1 MPAARSFSR
10 SRALLFAIVML
21 VPGLVFAQATTGT
34 IGGTVRDGSGGA
46 LPGVTVTAT
55 HAGTA
60 EKRIVH
66 SGSDGAYLF
75 PSLPV
80 GVYEI
85 SAVLDGFGKGVLQGI
100 ELHVSDNLRFN
111 LTLAVGRV
119 MEEVSVVGEAPR
131 VQTATSEQSS
141 LISGDQIRELQLN
154 GRSFMTLLE
163 LVPGVASD
171 MPDRVDPNTNPS
183 LSING
188 ARSTAS
194 NFNIDG
200 GNNADVMVG
209 SSSLNTFTSIDT
221 IAEVKVV
228 TSTFAA
234 EYGRGGFSQVNVV
247 TKSGTKR
254 FTGSAYEFFRD
265 DKMDARD
272 YLTHQVLP
280 LELNNF
286 GYTLGGP
293 VLLPGGYNKD
303 RSKTF
308 FFFSNEYNNIT
319 TRGEAINTI
328 VPTALERDGNFSAL
342 GPGADGLFGTS
353 DDPVIDPGTGR
364 GFADGTIPQARR
376 HLDALKLLALYP
388 LPNFRGAGSINF
400 TSAAPST
407 QNWRQELIRIDHHFS
422 STWKMY
428 ARYVQD
434 HAYIDNPYGGSALTS
449 VTTRFPGVAATRADR
464 PGKNLVVNMTNII
477 GPSWLNEFGFTYAR
491 RIFTMNPVGP
501 DADRAHLGINLAE
514 IFPDNPGNVIP
525 SITLGSGL
533 ATLTV
538 PRFSHKRLYN
548 VELSNNVTKLA
559 GRHTLKAGALYS
571 FGFNREH
578 PFSPNL
584 NGSLTFNTSASRN
597 PIANFLLG
605 LPSAYSEVENL
616 VVSRAKFSM
625 FESFVQDDFRVADR
639 LTINAG
645 LRYSAYLNP
654 YDKDDVL
661 TNFLPALY
669 DPARAP
675 QIDTAGRPV
684 AGTGDR
690 LNGIVVAGVNS
701 PYGRR
706 VTNNHT
712 NLFGPRLGFS
722 WDVFG
727 IQKTALRGGYGIF
740 YTRPLL
746 GTFLNNSFGN
756 PPFSRSV
763 SITNPSL
770 DNLAGGTAAPVTVPN
785 LTSLA
790 DPLYAPTIE
799 QWSVGVQQTLPLRST
814 LGVAYVGSRGRH
826 LMRPVSIN
834 DAEPAASRTVHI
846 NTVRPYLGYG
856 NINQREST
864 GSSKYHSLQVS
875 LNRRLSGR
883 FSLGLAYTLAR
894 SMDDASSDRNDTDI
908 PPDNGSP
915 GAEWGPSDFDRTHV
929 FTGNWIWHLPN
940 GVPGSRHRVLG
951 AVVNGWQLS
960 GIVRAYS
967 GKPFDVVMNQDV
979 AGVASSTNNQRPDV
993 IGDTNGPRTVEQ
1005 WFNTAAFARPASGT
1019 FGNMRRNSLRGPGVN
1034 KVDLAIFKNFR
1045 PHQRLRVQFRAE
1057 AFNAFNTPIFT
1068 TVGRALTTTTTGVNP
1083 ALGNFGVVTGTAD
1096 ARVMQLALKVTF

>member
-1 MPAARSFSR
+1 
-10 SRALLFAIVML
+10 
-21 VPGLVFAQATTGT
+21 
-34 IGGTVRDGSGGA
+34 
-46 LPGVTVTAT
+46 
-55 HAGTA
+55 
-60 EKRIVH
+60 
-66 SGSDGAYLF
+66 
-75 PSLPV
+75 
-80 GVYEI
+80 
-85 SAVLDGFGKGVLQGI
+85 
-100 ELHVSDNLRFN
+100 
-111 LTLAVGRV
+111 
-119 MEEVSVVGEAPR
+119 
-131 VQTATSEQSS
+131 
-141 LISGDQIRELQLN
+141 
-154 GRSFMTLLE
+154 
-163 LVPGVASD
+163 
-171 MPDRVDPNTNPS
+171 TNPS
-183 LSING
+183 VSING

-200 GNNADVMVG
+200 GNNADVIVG

-221 IAEVKVV
+221 IAEVKVI
-228 TSTFAA
+228 TSTFSA

-247 TKSGTKR
+247 TKSGSKR
-254 FTGSAYEFFRD
+254 FTGSAYEFFRND
-265 DKMDARD
+265 AMDARD

-286 GYTLGGP
+286 GYTVGGP
-293 VLLPGGYNKD
+293 VLLPGGYTRN

-319 TRGEAINTI
+319 TRGDAINTI
-328 VPTALERDGNFSAL
+328 VPTGLERAGNFSAL
-342 GPGADGLFGTS
+342 GPGADGVFGTI
-353 DDPVIDPGTGR
+353 DDPVIDPATGR
-364 GFADGTIPQARR
+364 GFPNGTIPTGQLRP
-376 HLDALKLLALYP
+376 DALKLLALYP
-388 LPNFRGAGSINF
+388 LPNFSGPGTINF
-400 TSAAPST
+400 TSAAAST
-407 QNWRQELIRIDHHFS
+407 QRWRQELIRIDHHFS
-422 STWKMY
+422 PAWKIY

-449 VTTRFPGVAATRADR
+449 VTTRFPGIAATRADR

-501 DADRAHLGINLAE
+501 DADRTRLGIGIAE

-533 ATLTV
+533 AALTV

-548 VELSNNVTKLA
+548 IELSNNITKLA

-571 FGFNREH
+571 FGMNREH

-584 NGSLTFNTSASRN
+584 NGSLTFNTSFARN

-605 LPSAYSEVENL
+605 TPSSYSEIETL
-616 VVSRAKFSM
+616 VVSRAKFAM
-625 FESFVQDDFRVADR
+625 FESFIQDDFRVANR

-645 LRYSAYLNP
+645 VRYSAYLNP

-669 DPARAP
+669 DPTRAP

-684 AGTGDR
+684 VGTGDP
-690 LNGIVVAGVNS
+690 LNGIIVAGVTS

-722 WDVFG
+722 WDLFG
-727 IQKTALRGGYGIF
+727 TQRTALRGGYGIF
-740 YTRPLL
+740 YTRPLI

-763 SITNPSL
+763 SIQNPPL
-770 DNLAGGTAAPVTVPN
+770 DNPGGGVAAPISVPS

-790 DPLYAPTIE
+790 DPLYAPTID
-799 QWSVGVQQTLPLRST
+799 QWSIGVQQSLPLRST
-814 LGVAYVGSRGRH
+814 VSVAYVGSRGRH

-834 DAEPAASRTVHI
+834 DAAPAASRTVNI

-856 NINQREST
+856 NINRREST
-864 GSSKYHSLQVS
+864 GTSKYHSLQVS
-875 LNRRLSGR
+875 LDRRLAGR

-908 PPDNGSP
+908 PPDNNNP

-929 FTGNWIWHLPN
+929 FTGNWIWHLPSPAN
-940 GVPGSRHRVLG
+940 RRLLG

-967 GKPFDVVMNQDV
+967 GKPFDVVMTQDV
-979 AGVASSTNNQRPDV
+979 ALVGSSTNNQRPDV
-993 IGDTNGPRTVEQ
+993 IADTNGPGTVEQ

-1019 FGNMRRNSLRGPGVN
+1019 FGNMRRNSIRGPGVQ
-1034 KVDLAIFKNFR
+1034 KVDLAIYKNFR
-1045 PHQRLRVQFRAE
+1045 PHQRLRAQFRAE
-1057 AFNAFNTPIFT
+1057 AFNAFNTPIFNA
-1068 TVGRALTTTTTGVNP
+1068 VGRTLTTTSTGVNP

-1096 ARVMQLALKVTF
+1096 ARVMQLALKLTF